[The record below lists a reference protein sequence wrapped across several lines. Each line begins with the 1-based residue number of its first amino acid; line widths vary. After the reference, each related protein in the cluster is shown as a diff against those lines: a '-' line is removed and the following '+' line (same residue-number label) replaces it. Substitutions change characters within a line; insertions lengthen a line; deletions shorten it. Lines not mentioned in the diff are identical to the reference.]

1 MEENLGQIWT
11 SGPLRTPDVPSWIN
25 GHLWGCRCAIQR
37 LLYLT
42 IKRSSSTFGE
52 SYMAWDKIYCIS
64 KAQAGWL
71 KKKRGIY
78 GIAKGYL
85 SLASTEIF
93 LQDMTLGG
101 GCLLSRFNV
110 ADAPNRDTPA
120 PH

>member
-1 MEENLGQIWT
+1 
-11 SGPLRTPDVPSWIN
+11 
-25 GHLWGCRCAIQR
+25 
-37 LLYLT
+37 
-42 IKRSSSTFGE
+42 
-52 SYMAWDKIYCIS
+52 MAWDKIYCIS

-101 GCLLSRFNV
+101 GVFCPVSMWQMLPTEIPL
-110 ADAPNRDTPA
+110 
-120 PH
+120 PHIENK

>member
-25 GHLWGCRCAIQR
+25 GHLWRCRCAIQR

-71 KKKRGIY
+71 KKKGAFM
-78 GIAKGYL
+78 G
-85 SLASTEIF
+85 
-93 LQDMTLGG
+93 
-101 GCLLSRFNV
+101 LLKV
-110 ADAPNRDTPA
+110 T
-120 PH
+120 